1 MERMADLTADTVA
14 HWVSRDITNESFR
27 TLLDIT
33 TEVLVSH
40 LIGKSAEECA
50 DLAEKVMPKMVS
62 ALENIRAE
70 SLEDGVEPNFELSIE
85 QNALYIKAVSSEAL
99 LFLARLNALTWQEFE
114 QFCGRI
120 LGAMGG
126 KPTVTGKPGDG
137 GIDFIARDLPLCN
150 PAPKGGRITI
160 VGQAKKYGRD
170 NLVIEQEIRSFVG
183 GAVRRTSDPEDPHCF
198 RRNILAP
205 VSFAFWTTSDFQPSA
220 RKYAR
225 GLGLWYLNGIAL
237 SQLSIRLKV
246 EPKPADFD
254 HELQKNST

>member
-1 MERMADLTADTVA
+1 MADPTPDTVA
-14 HWVSRDITNESFR
+14 YWVSRDITNESFR

-33 TEVLVSH
+33 TEVLVSR
-40 LIGKSAEECA
+40 LVGKSAEECA
-50 DLAEKVMPKMVS
+50 DLAEKVMPKLVS
-62 ALENIRAE
+62 ALENIRVE

-85 QNALYIKAVSSEAL
+85 QNALYIRAVSSEASRFLDCL
-99 LFLARLNALTWQEFE
+99 LELTPQEFE
-114 QFCGRI
+114 HFCGRI
-120 LGAMGG
+120 LRAMGG

-137 GIDFIARDLPLCN
+137 GIDFIAKDLPLCS
-150 PAPKGGRITI
+150 PAPKGARITI

-170 NLVIEQEIRSFVG
+170 HLVVEQEIRSFVG
-183 GAVRRTSDPEDPHCF
+183 STVRKTSDPEDPHCF

-220 RKYAR
+220 RKFAR

-246 EPKPADFD
+246 EPNPAES
-254 HELQKNST
+254 H

>member
-1 MERMADLTADTVA
+1 MPDPSPDTVA
-14 HWVSRDITNESFR
+14 FWVSRDITNESFR

-33 TEVLVSH
+33 TIVLVSR
-40 LIGKSAEECA
+40 LVGKSAEECA
-50 DLAEKVMPKMVS
+50 DLAEKVLPKLVS
-62 ALENIRAE
+62 ALESIRAE
-70 SLEDGVEPNFELSIE
+70 SLEDGVEPSFELSVE
-85 QNALYIKAVSSEAL
+85 QNALYIKAVSSDASR
-99 LFLARLNALTWQEFE
+99 FLNRLHALTWQEFE

-137 GIDFIARDLPLCN
+137 GIDFIAKDLPLCS
-150 PAPKGGRITI
+150 PAPKGARITI

-170 NLVIEQEIRSFVG
+170 NLVIEQDIRSFIG

-220 RKYAR
+220 RKFAR

-237 SQLSIRLKV
+237 SQLAIRLNV
-246 EPKPADFD
+246 ELNPADPD
-254 HELQKNST
+254 RELQ